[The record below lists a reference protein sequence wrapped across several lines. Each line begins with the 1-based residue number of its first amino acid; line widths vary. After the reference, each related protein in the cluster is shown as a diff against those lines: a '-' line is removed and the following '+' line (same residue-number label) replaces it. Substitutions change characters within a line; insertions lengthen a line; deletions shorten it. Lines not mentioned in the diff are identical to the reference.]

1 MNYNEEYIQVD
12 TQYKLIVK
20 RLSQYNEHI
29 YIFNGR
35 NNNMNHLFEVFNY
48 HIEHKKKNFSI
59 NRILP

>member
-1 MNYNEEYIQVD
+1 MYYNGEYILID

-20 RLSQYNEHI
+20 RLLQYNEHI

-35 NNNMNHLFEVFNY
+35 NNNMNHSSEVFNY
-48 HIEHKKKNFSI
+48 HIERKWRNFHI